1 MDGVIVRERIAG
13 HPGVAEIM
21 LDRAEAMNAIN
32 TAMALR
38 LAQACAELATDRQVR
53 AVVLYG
59 TGERAFCVGADLKE
73 RNRMSDADF
82 LRQRPVF
89 RAAFGGLL
97 ALPQPVI
104 AAVHGYAL
112 GGGCELALSCDM
124 IVADETAVFGLP
136 ETTVGLVPGGGG
148 TQLALRRLGPGRAA
162 DLVLSGRRV
171 DAGEAARIGLADRV
185 VPPGTACPE
194 AIELAGRMAAGSP
207 VAGQPFA
214 RGPASAWRRRWRWR
228 TRPGA
233 PPRCP
238 PTGARAS
245 PPSTRSA
252 SRNGQ
257 GSDMSD
263 MPARISL
270 REVGPRD
277 GLQNEDPV
285 PTPAKIALI
294 DRLGHT
300 GVSRIEAVSFVRAD
314 AIPQMADADEVWAG
328 VARVPTV
335 RYSALAPNLRGAR
348 RALDAGFTEVEVV
361 VSASDTHNRKNVNR
375 STEQSLDEIAV
386 VIDEAHQRGATC
398 QVIVSTAWGC
408 PYEGDVPVDRVLW
421 AAGRA
426 VADGADSVSFGDT
439 TGMATPRRVRDLVGG
454 FRSRFPG
461 TPLNLHFHNTRG
473 TGLANVLAALELGV
487 DDFDASVG
495 GLGGCPYA
503 PGATGN
509 IATEELVHMVEDMGV
524 ATGVDLD
531 AMIDA
536 AAEAE
541 RIVGRE
547 LPSQVLRA
555 GPRTRTIPA

>member
-1 MDGVIVRERIAG
+1 M
-13 HPGVAEIM
+13 
-21 LDRAEAMNAIN
+21 
-32 TAMALR
+32 
-38 LAQACAELATDRQVR
+38 TD
-53 AVVLYG
+53 
-59 TGERAFCVGADLKE
+59 
-73 RNRMSDADF
+73 
-82 LRQRPVF
+82 
-89 RAAFGGLL
+89 
-97 ALPQPVI
+97 I
-104 AAVHGYAL
+104 
-112 GGGCELALSCDM
+112 
-124 IVADETAVFGLP
+124 
-136 ETTVGLVPGGGG
+136 
-148 TQLALRRLGPGRAA
+148 
-162 DLVLSGRRV
+162 
-171 DAGEAARIGLADRV
+171 
-185 VPPGTACPE
+185 
-194 AIELAGRMAAGSP
+194 
-207 VAGQPFA
+207 
-214 RGPASAWRRRWRWR
+214 
-228 TRPGA
+228 
-233 PPRCP
+233 
-238 PTGARAS
+238 
-245 PPSTRSA
+245 
-252 SRNGQ
+252 
-257 GSDMSD
+257 
-263 MPARISL
+263 PARISL

-386 VIDEAHQRGATC
+386 VIAEAHERGAAC

-421 AAGRA
+421 VAGRA

-439 TGMATPRRVRDLVGG
+439 TGMATPRRVQDLVGG
-454 FRSRFPG
+454 FRSRHPD

-524 ATGVDLD
+524 STGVDLA